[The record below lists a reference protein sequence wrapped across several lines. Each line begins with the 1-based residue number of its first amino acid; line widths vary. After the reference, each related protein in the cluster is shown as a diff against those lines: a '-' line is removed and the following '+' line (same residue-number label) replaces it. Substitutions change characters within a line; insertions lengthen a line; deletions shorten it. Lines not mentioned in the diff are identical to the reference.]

1 MLVLNRRPGE
11 SIYVEGD
18 IDISVLRATHQ
29 AVWLRIG
36 GERIA
41 PSVILG
47 ATALSAEELRLE
59 VGAPLRAWVG
69 DHEVRIEVASRG
81 HLSVEKHATFSFHCR
96 PGQVAK
102 VGEGLELGVGPT
114 ERGHPCLTLGGEAVG
129 AQLRLALIRL
139 ARSCVRLGIDAPGLR
154 VYRKELWEA
163 LVAANTAAAG
173 TGGDLSDAQSRLT
186 RSRGDDA
193 PLRAAF

>member
-11 SIYVEGD
+11 SIFVEGD
-18 IDISVLRATHQ
+18 IEIAVLRATHQ
-29 AVWLRIG
+29 AVWLRIAG
-36 GERIA
+36 ARIA
-41 PSVILG
+41 PAVLLG

-59 VGAPLRAWVG
+59 VGAPLRAWVD
-69 DHEVRIEVASRG
+69 DHEVRIEVASRA
-81 HLSVEKHATFSFHCR
+81 HLSAAKHATFSFHCR

-102 VGEGLELGVGPT
+102 VGGGLELGVGPT

-129 AQLRLALIRL
+129 VQLRLALIRL

-154 VYRKELWEA
+154 VYRKELWEE
-163 LVAANTAAAG
+163 LVTVNTAAAG
-173 TGGDLSDAQSRLT
+173 TGGELGDTQPGFT
-186 RSRGDDA
+186 RPPGDDA